1 MIEKV
6 EIFHVLTDT
15 DSTSLKFVFISDPNS
30 YIPENKF
37 RDITFEVITASN
49 IYKRFDSFQQ
59 FKDIF
64 GSRKDSR
71 QKKLECYEI
80 ENINNPCLVTLSMNP
95 KEYLD
100 LLKDMLRNKK
110 QKRIN

>member
-49 IYKRFDSFQQ
+49 ISKRFDSFQQ
-59 FKDIF
+59 F
-64 GSRKDSR
+64 
-71 QKKLECYEI
+71 
-80 ENINNPCLVTLSMNP
+80 
-95 KEYLD
+95 
-100 LLKDMLRNKK
+100 
-110 QKRIN
+110 